1 MKKERFL
8 SLRVKL
14 TIGVVVICFVI
25 GLISILSVQR
35 IATDVIDKEYRDRA
49 EQIAEA
55 VVTTIDPEE
64 AYEKLK
70 ARNLIVRKTELIA
83 VAVNDAPGGL
93 FSAAKVL
100 GDAGINI
107 EYGYAHK
114 NKTEPLIFL
123 RVDDPVAAVVAFKKA
138 GMKTVTAK
146 EL

>member
-1 MKKERFL
+1 MTDDVFIQLSIFVNNEPGSLASMAKTLKECDINLKAFN
-8 SLRVKL
+8 
-14 TIGVVVICFVI
+14 
-25 GLISILSVQR
+25 
-35 IATDVIDKEYRDRA
+35 
-49 EQIAEA
+49 IAESSGFGVFRA
-55 VVTTIDPEE
+55 IVDDPEG

>member
-1 MKKERFL
+1 MTDDVFIQLSIFVNNEPGSLASMAKTLKECDINLKAFN
-8 SLRVKL
+8 
-14 TIGVVVICFVI
+14 
-25 GLISILSVQR
+25 
-35 IATDVIDKEYRDRA
+35 
-49 EQIAEA
+49 IAESSGFGVFRA
-55 VVTTIDPEE
+55 IVDDPED

>member
-1 MKKERFL
+1 MTDDVFIQLSIFVNNEPGSLASMAKTLKECDINLKAFN
-8 SLRVKL
+8 
-14 TIGVVVICFVI
+14 
-25 GLISILSVQR
+25 
-35 IATDVIDKEYRDRA
+35 
-49 EQIAEA
+49 IAESSGFGVFRA
-55 VVTTIDPEE
+55 IVDDPEE

>member
-1 MKKERFL
+1 MTDDVFIQLSIFVNNEPGSLASMAKTLKECDINLKAFN
-8 SLRVKL
+8 
-14 TIGVVVICFVI
+14 
-25 GLISILSVQR
+25 
-35 IATDVIDKEYRDRA
+35 
-49 EQIAEA
+49 IAESSGFGVFRA
-55 VVTTIDPEE
+55 IVDDPEE

-123 RVDDPVAAVVAFKKA
+123 RVDDPVAAVAAFKKA